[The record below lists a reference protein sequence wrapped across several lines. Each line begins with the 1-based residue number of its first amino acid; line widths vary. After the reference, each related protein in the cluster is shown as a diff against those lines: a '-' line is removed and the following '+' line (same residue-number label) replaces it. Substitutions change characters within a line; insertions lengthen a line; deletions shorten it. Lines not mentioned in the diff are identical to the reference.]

1 MYQANYK
8 CMKNLRRNCKQVQF
22 IKFKMINKHS
32 IGIRHT
38 VMSIARMA
46 NMNIIS
52 TYSFLWNE
60 LVTEIALKYSIQKI

>member
-32 IGIRHT
+32 IGIRHSY
-38 VMSIARMA
+38 VYSK
-46 NMNIIS
+46 NGKYEYNINIF
-52 TYSFLWNE
+52 FLWNE